1 MDTEIVKR
9 PSMPY
14 IRWQSNMNVNQEDC
28 VPSLQ
33 YIKYIYIER
42 VRLTTKEA
50 PSLKVNIVYEQD
62 AFCSCI
68 LAETL
73 PFW

>member
-1 MDTEIVKR
+1 MA
-9 PSMPY
+9 
-14 IRWQSNMNVNQEDC
+14 
-28 VPSLQ
+28 
-33 YIKYIYIER
+33 IKYERKPRRLCSEFTVYYIYIER

-62 AFCSCI
+62 AFSSCI